1 MARSSRKVGGGSLAP
16 TVNSA
21 LLICLAVAVAA
32 LGRIRLKSEE
42 SRLYAEINRL
52 DTQLQEL
59 HRSNRKLQID
69 YETMTSPAGLSTRIR
84 DMHLNLV
91 MPGEDARVVLP
102 EPPGESAAP
111 TALAGTGMG
120 AGVGHGRPATLAASP
135 LPGELFRPKP

>member
-1 MARSSRKVGGGSLAP
+1 MARSSKKGGSGSLAP

-42 SRLYAEINRL
+42 SRLYTEINRL

-59 HRSNRKLQID
+59 NRSNRKLQID
-69 YETMTSPAGLSTRIR
+69 YETMTSPAGLSGRIR
-84 DMHLNLV
+84 EMHLNLV

-102 EPPGESAAP
+102 EPSIGSAPP
-111 TALAGTGMG
+111 TAVAGRTPGR
-120 AGVGHGRPATLAASP
+120 GVSPSLAASP
-135 LPGELFRPKP
+135 WSAELFRPKP